1 MKLKYRYAIGT
12 HVMFY
17 EIEVVKEF
25 VESIL
30 QAVKDIENPQNI
42 IVDITFNMLEHF
54 EKIDY
59 DKMPKVSYLNDTF
72 GKLTSELNLA
82 GVDLRVSILTANDVT
97 NPYTMAHY
105 RRDFNY
111 NYCEKADYLIWGES
125 DCLIPKETFEAL
137 EQIKDYAVKNNIH
150 RYITTFA
157 VRKMWDA
164 SWAPLEH
171 PEFEGKQYLETK
183 DPKAF
188 TELHSIRYTANIDEM
203 NEVNSKTEQFDIRV
217 LRQPKF
223 DGSMLV
229 ISSDLIKAGVNI
241 PHAVMFVAE
250 DSAFMNNCLR
260 IMGQNYI
267 QFVVK
272 NIWKVHNRSHPDK
285 RKYIKDEDI
294 KVRTLQNAGKWYNE
308 LCQLSKENLAML
320 DHPQAKFH
328 TFDDY
333 DKIMEE

>member
-1 MKLKYRYAIGT
+1 
-12 HVMFY
+12 MFY

-25 VESIL
+25 VESIV
-30 QAVKDIENPQNI
+30 QAVQNIENPENI
-42 IVDITFNMLEHF
+42 TVDFVYNMLEHF
-54 EKIDY
+54 EKIAY
-59 DKMPKVSYLNDTF
+59 NKTPNKLYLDNTF
-72 GKLTSELNLA
+72 SELIGSLRKT
-82 GVDLRVSILTANDVT
+82 GVIVKDNVLGHRED
-97 NPYTMAHY
+97 PYTMAHY

-111 NYCEKADYLIWGES
+111 GYCEKVDYLIWGES

-137 EQIKDYAVKNNIH
+137 EQLKEYAVENNIH
-150 RYITTFA
+150 RFITTFG

-171 PEFEGKQYLETK
+171 PEFENKKYLETS

-203 NEVNSKTEQFDIRV
+203 NAINSKTKDYDIRI
-217 LRQPKF
+217 LNQPKF
-223 DGSMLV
+223 DGSMLI

-250 DSAFMNNCLR
+250 DSAFMHNCMK
-260 IMGQNYI
+260 IMGTTYV
-267 QFVVK
+267 QFVIK
-272 NIWKVHNRSHPDK
+272 NIWKVHNRSHPNK
-285 RKYIKDEDI
+285 RMYIKDEDI

-308 LCQLSKENLAML
+308 LCRLSKENLTML
-320 DHPQAKFH
+320 DNPQSRFH

-333 DKIMEE
+333 NKIMSS